1 MPHKTRW
8 IDSGVFFALRA
19 GIGDN
24 AAYPSGSAILFLS
37 RKVIATAS
45 NLVNGCMA

>member
-24 AAYPSGSAILFLS
+24 AAYPSGSAILFLIG
-37 RKVIATAS
+37 KVIVTAS
-45 NLVNGCMA
+45 NLAHGCMA

>member
-24 AAYPSGSAILFLS
+24 TAHPSGLAILFLS
-37 RKVIATAS
+37 RKVIGTAS
-45 NLVNGCMA
+45 NLAHGYMA